1 MSGKVIENT
10 AFFTRLDTRG
20 FYHTIVKPNAVITLE
35 LAKENTAAVLELADD
50 IQRPI
55 LVDLRKL
62 KSIDKEARDHFSLRG
77 RRRTVNAMA
86 LLISS
91 PVSRIVGN
99 FFLGLN
105 RPAVDTRLFTSE
117 EEAARWLKPYVD
129 KAEKLAPLD

>member
-1 MSGKVIENT
+1 MAEKVIENT
-10 AFFTRLDTRG
+10 AFYTWLDQRG
-20 FYHTIVKPNAVITLE
+20 FYHTRVKPNAVVTLE
-35 LAKENTAAVLELADD
+35 LAQENTAAVQGMSED

-77 RRRTVNAMA
+77 RRRIVNAMA
-86 LLISS
+86 LLIAS

-117 EEAARWLKPYVD
+117 EEAARWLKPYVE
-129 KAEKLAPLD
+129 KAEPID